1 VNVKLNRFFPSNK
14 KKNQS
19 LFNLKSL
26 LSFFDVIIQIQE
38 HIFISKNTIIP
49 FFSPLQNI
57 NEKFSHEK
65 FKKFS
70 DNHDLKS
77 LSINNMSK
85 YLSYVKSF
93 KNPAIS
99 IGAEQ
104 LMILWYLSE
113 FCKKV
118 YSNAGI
124 FFLEKLIKFAQANT
138 KLYNRDI
145 VLVQDTLL
153 SISILEKLFFKSSVL
168 KNQNLPRKKSYNE
181 EIRGNC
187 QTNRFKLIETFKAT
201 IKINTCNSNIN
212 F

>member
-1 VNVKLNRFFPSNK
+1 M
-14 KKNQS
+14 
-19 LFNLKSL
+19 
-26 LSFFDVIIQIQE
+26 
-38 HIFISKNTIIP
+38 
-49 FFSPLQNI
+49 
-57 NEKFSHEK
+57 
-65 FKKFS
+65 
-70 DNHDLKS
+70 HDLKS
-77 LSINNMSK
+77 LSIINTSK

-93 KNPAIS
+93 KNPSIS

-113 FCKKV
+113 FCKKI

-153 SISILEKLFFKSSVL
+153 SISILEKIFFNSNVL
-168 KNQNLPRKKSYNE
+168 KNQDLPRKKSCND
-181 EIRGNC
+181 EIRGNR
-187 QTNRFKLIETFKAT
+187 QTNRFKLIETLKAT